1 MPPLMANT
9 ASSAPH
15 HLTSNREWLCSALSK
30 VPVKCDAGAVWSPSP
45 PWGRRGGLKRALN
58 VQVGQSPCLDLTS
71 DNFRLVKT

>member
-45 PWGRRGGLKRALN
+45 PCGVGGEVSSGLECPSRSITL
-58 VQVGQSPCLDLTS
+58 S
-71 DNFRLVKT
+71 